1 MTIFQPGMAFK
12 PFKYVV
18 EIEGIESEAPTIVTI
33 SRHRP
38 GE

>member
-1 MTIFQPGMAFK
+1 MTKFQPGMAFK

-18 EIEGIESEAPTIVTI
+18 VIEGIVSEEPKIVTI